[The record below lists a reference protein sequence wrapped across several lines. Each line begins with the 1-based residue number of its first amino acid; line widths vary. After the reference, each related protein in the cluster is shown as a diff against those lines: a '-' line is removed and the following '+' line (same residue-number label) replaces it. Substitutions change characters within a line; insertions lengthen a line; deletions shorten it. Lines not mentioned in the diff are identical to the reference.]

1 MGGVWGRRS
10 YNLWRQYSFG
20 IAAAFCE
27 GAWPRIL
34 YRRHP
39 CWGILWTRQSATH
52 PTLLRAANQAAHQL
66 GIDSVEIEVA
76 SPNDIEN
83 PFDLIMREHVGA
95 VAALQGIEFY
105 RIRARIAELG
115 LKHRIPIVTGELGFA
130 QLGGL
135 VQYGP
140 SLAENWRQAADYVDK
155 ILKGSKP
162 ADLPVQQPTKFQ
174 FVINLQTARLLG
186 IEVPL
191 MLLALADEVI
201 E

>member
-1 MGGVWGRRS
+1 
-10 YNLWRQYSFG
+10 
-20 IAAAFCE
+20 
-27 GAWPRIL
+27 
-34 YRRHP
+34 
-39 CWGILWTRQSATH
+39 
-52 PTLLRAANQAAHQL
+52 LRAANQAAHQL